1 MMESATYNIKEAM
14 QAILELFFGENTS
27 SINRFIQKILQNND
41 ISKMH
46 ATLAFSDLVNSDF
59 GLSGQ

>member
-1 MMESATYNIKEAM
+1 MENATYTIKEAM
-14 QAILELFFGENTS
+14 QAIQELFFGEDTS
-27 SINRFIQKILQNND
+27 SINRFIQKRLQNID

-46 ATLAFSDLVNSDF
+46 TTLAFSDLVNSDF